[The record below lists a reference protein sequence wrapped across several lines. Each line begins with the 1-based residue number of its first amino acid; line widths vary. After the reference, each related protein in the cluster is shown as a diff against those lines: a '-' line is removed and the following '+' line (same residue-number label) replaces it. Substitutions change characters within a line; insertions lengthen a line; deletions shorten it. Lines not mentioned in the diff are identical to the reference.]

1 MFCTLPKRPNSRT
14 VELALVQCV
23 IGAKIRPQKHQRR
36 SEKKRIGDP
45 LKGNSSR
52 FVYLEDFDLNFFM
65 FSNLHCRVP
74 LKCFSSLRCMIIYWR
89 FIAGIIKVLQN
100 YVTYLFTC
108 VDIWLK
114 PHYLPSSKI
123 KAASLLISNTI
134 IDFQRISL
142 HRLPVAK
149 SSSSKSGKCIL
160 FSYSLHSAVKK
171 KNITKL
177 TRMSYFTPW
186 SNFWRKNSLIRSAL
200 FLFQIFV
207 KAMQLGCT
215 LILITALVS

>member
-1 MFCTLPKRPNSRT
+1 MFWVLCQKGRT
-14 VELALVQCV
+14 VELALAQCV
-23 IGAKIRPQKHQRR
+23 IGAKIRPQKHQRK
-36 SEKKRIGDP
+36 SEKKIWDP
-45 LKGNSSR
+45 LKG
-52 FVYLEDFDLNFFM
+52 LEDSNLNFFM
-65 FSNLHCRVP
+65 FSNLRYRVP
-74 LKCFSSLRCMIIYWR
+74 LQCFSSLRYTIIYWR
-89 FIAGIIKVLQN
+89 FIAGTIKVLQN

-114 PHYLPSSKI
+114 PHNLPPSKI

-142 HRLPVAK
+142 YRLPVAK

-177 TRMSYFTPW
+177 TWMSYFTPW
-186 SNFWRKNSLIRSAL
+186 SNFWRKNSLIHSAL